1 MCWLAKAASQV
12 CLDGSE
18 ATRRTADNSHFI
30 HHCSLGRFNVSR
42 ILLVSQ
48 DEPLTRTI
56 AIALRGHDHEVSL
69 TRKAAAVLSKMEG
82 FRPEVVV
89 VDLAV
94 ADPACCDVLGRK
106 RVVAIPLIVLS
117 GQLTSAERFA
127 AFAAGADD
135 YLSKPFAMRDLLTMI
150 RAVERRLGFSA
161 VHAER
166 LLVTPDFTVDLG
178 RGQVVSNGNPIHLTS
193 TEWLLLEL
201 LLRHEGAEVTGQ
213 QLVAE
218 VWGPDVVGES
228 VAWRAGVAALRRK
241 V

>member
-1 MCWLAKAASQV
+1 M
-12 CLDGSE
+12 
-18 ATRRTADNSHFI
+18 
-30 HHCSLGRFNVSR
+30 SR

-48 DEPLTRTI
+48 NEPLTRTI
-56 AIALRGHDHEVSL
+56 AIALRGHDHEVSS
-69 TRKAAAVLSKMEG
+69 TIEAAAVLSKMEG

-94 ADPACCDVLGRK
+94 ADPAGSDVLGWMG

-135 YLSKPFAMRDLLTMI
+135 YLGKPFAMRDLLAMI
-150 RAVERRLGFSA
+150 RAVERRLRVSA
-161 VHAER
+161 VHAGR

-178 RGQVVSNGNPIHLTS
+178 RGQVVRNGNPIHLTS

-213 QLVAE
+213 QIVAE

-228 VAWRAGVAALRRK
+228 VAWRAGVAALRGKLEPDPTHPRYLIRSGGSGYRFQR
-241 V
+241 